1 MAMQHIS
8 SDSKQVF
15 AHPLL
20 DRLSRCHPILPAIL
34 WVPMAMVLFV
44 MGVRDG
50 LSVSSLGGLFVAG
63 LFLWTLSEYILH
75 RWVFHLEF
83 RSATLNRIWYP
94 VHKLHHDIQERERLV
109 APPLMS
115 VPLFFVFLGAF
126 YAWPGMPYMLPLF
139 SGFIIGYLAYDYIH
153 YYTHFA
159 RPTSAI
165 GKGLRKRHL
174 QHHFAFNDKWFGIS
188 TPLWDYV
195 FGTYVREGERAR
207 RRSNEESAIAPVN

>member
-1 MAMQHIS
+1 MAMQQIS

-15 AHPLL
+15 ASPLL

-34 WVPMAMVLFV
+34 WVPMAATLFV
-44 MGVRDG
+44 MAVRDG
-50 LSVSSLGGLFVAG
+50 LSVWTLAG
-63 LFLWTLSEYILH
+63 LFFAGLLLWTFAEYWLH

-83 RSATLNRIWYP
+83 KSEALNKMWYP

-115 VPLFFVFLGAF
+115 VPLFFVFLGLF
-126 YAWPGMPYMLPLF
+126 YTWPGMPYMLPLF
-139 SGFIIGYLAYDYIH
+139 SGFIVGYLGYDYIH

-174 QHHFAFNDKWFGIS
+174 QHHFAFTDRWYGIS
-188 TPLWDYV
+188 SPLWDYV
-195 FGTYVREGERAR
+195 FGTYVREGERSER
-207 RRSNEESAIAPVN
+207 RRANESAVA